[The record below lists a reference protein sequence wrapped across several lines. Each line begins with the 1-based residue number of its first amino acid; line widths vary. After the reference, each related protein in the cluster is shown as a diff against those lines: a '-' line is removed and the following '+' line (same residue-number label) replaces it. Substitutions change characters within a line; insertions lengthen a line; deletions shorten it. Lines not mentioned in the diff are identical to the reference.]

1 MKRRLKSQSIPA
13 LAALVLFGVFAVGIL
28 SVLLS
33 GAGAYRRLTER
44 DRLSYDSRT
53 CAQYVATRVRQ
64 ADAPDAV
71 RLESFGGV
79 DALVTVLEVDGAEYL
94 TRVYCHDG
102 WLMELFAAADGE
114 FAPEDGEKI
123 LPARSMELERTGDL
137 LQVELVDGNG
147 TAVEFQLALRGGEGA
162 VS

>member
-1 MKRRLKSQSIPA
+1 MKYRLKRQSISG
-13 LAALVLFGVFAVGIL
+13 LAALLIFGVFAVGIL
-28 SVLLS
+28 SVLLG

-64 ADAPDAV
+64 SGTPDSV
-71 RLESFGGV
+71 RVEDFGGV
-79 DALVTVLEVDGAEYL
+79 DALVLAQEYDGVEYL

-102 WLMELFAAADGE
+102 WLKELFTEAEGE

-123 LPARSMELERTGDL
+123 LQARQMELSCRDGL
-137 LQVELVDGNG
+137 LSVELTDGNG
-147 TAVEFQLALRGGEGA
+147 TAMEFHLALRGGEGA
-162 VS
+162 LP